1 MAKKMSDYIKLHP
14 KQREVMDMIGLGYY
28 IFFGGARSGGKSY
41 LALAAC
47 MIICLRYPGITC
59 IIIRRTLPEL
69 RKNFM
74 DKRFMFPPKVF
85 RYHLNKYD
93 KTFYFDNGSKVE
105 FQPLDSEKDLEKILG
120 IEFQFAV
127 LDEANTHLEDTIV
140 KITGSLRKTD
150 RFPGFVPS
158 MLMTGNPGGR
168 SDHWFKTHFI
178 NPDQSRW
185 TPEEMTYK
193 DKYKYVFSSVYDNP
207 SVYENDPDYI
217 LKLEAQPE
225 HIRRAWLLGD
235 WNVFWGQ
242 YFSEWNANIHVIA
255 PFEIPKDWTRIC
267 GIDMGFTKEHPTVCL
282 WLAQNP
288 VNFKVYVYREY
299 IGHSSIETYIRDIK
313 ELSGDEE
320 IQGYFCDPS
329 MYGNGNR
336 RSEADQSAAM
346 LFMGEGMPLIPASN
360 DRVTGWTL
368 IKQWLDHEAH
378 INKEPLMYVFEE
390 CQGLITTLPSLQYVA
405 STDNKR
411 KMDLDTKGADDAADA
426 LRYAVISGLQL
437 PTYTMQEIIR
447 NAALNPSEDKKEN
460 DGVEWLRDKILYS
473 SYAETAVTAMY

>member
-1 MAKKMSDYIKLHP
+1 MSDYIKLHP
-14 KQREVMDMIGLGYY
+14 KQRQVMDMIGLGYY
-28 IFFGGARSGGKSY
+28 IFFGGARGGGKSY

-47 MIICLRYPGITC
+47 IILCRRYPGIVC

-74 DKRFMFPPKVF
+74 DKRWMFPEKIF
-85 RYHLNKYD
+85 GYHLNKYD
-93 KTFYFDNGSKVE
+93 KAFVFKNGSLIE
-105 FQPLDSEKDLEKILG
+105 FQPLDSQKDLEKILG

-178 NPDQSRW
+178 SPDQTRW
-185 TPEEMTYK
+185 TPEEMTFK
-193 DKYKYVFSSVYDNP
+193 DKYKYVFSNIYDNP
-207 SVYENDPDYI
+207 SIYENDPEYI
-217 LKLEAQPE
+217 LKLQAQPE
-225 HIRRAWLLGD
+225 HIRKAWLDGD

-242 YFSEWNANIHVIA
+242 YFTEWNANIHVIPA
-255 PFEIPKDWTRIC
+255 FEIPKDWTRIC

-288 VNFKVYVYREY
+288 ENFKVYIYREY
-299 IGHSSIETYIRDIK
+299 TSHSSIETYIRDIK
-313 ELSGDEE
+313 ELSGDED

-336 RSEADQSAAM
+336 RSESDQSAAM

-378 INKEPLMYVFEE
+378 INKESLMYVFEE
-390 CQGLITTLPSLQYVA
+390 CQTLITTLPSLQYVA

-447 NAALNPSEDKKEN
+447 NAALNPTKKED
-460 DGVEWLRDKILYS
+460 DGVEWLRDKILFDAYEKIPVRAL
-473 SYAETAVTAMY
+473 Y

>member
-14 KQREVMDMIGLGYY
+14 KQRQVMDMIGLGYY

-47 MIICLRYPGITC
+47 MVLCCRYPGLTC
-59 IIIRRTLPEL
+59 VVIRRTLPEL
-69 RKNFM
+69 RKNFIG
-74 DKRFMFPPKVF
+74 KKWMFPEKIFGYRLDRKNNAFVF
-85 RYHLNKYD
+85 Q
-93 KTFYFDNGSKVE
+93 NGSMIE
-105 FQPLDSEKDLEKILG
+105 FQPLDSAKDLEKVLG

-158 MLMTGNPGGR
+158 LLMTGNPGGR

-178 NPDQSRW
+178 SPDYSRW
-185 TPEEMTYK
+185 SPAELTFK
-193 DKYKYVFSSVYDNP
+193 DKFKYVFSSAYDNP
-207 SVYENDPDYI
+207 SVCDNDPDYI
-217 LKLEAQPE
+217 LKLQALPE
-225 HIRRAWLLGD
+225 HQRRAWLEGD
-235 WNVFWGQ
+235 WNVFFGQ
-242 YFSEWNANIHVIA
+242 YFTEFNANIHVIPA
-255 PFEIPKDWTRIC
+255 FDIPDDWLRIC

-288 VNFKVYVYREY
+288 ENFKTYVYREY
-299 IGHSSIETYIRDIK
+299 TSSHSIETFIRDIK

-368 IKQWLDHEAH
+368 LKQWLDHEQH
-378 INKEPLMYVFEE
+378 IGKESLMYFFED
-390 CQGLITTLPSLQYVA
+390 CQTLITTLPSLQYVA
-405 STDNKR
+405 STDNKK

-447 NAALNPSEDKKEN
+447 NAALNPTDDKSEN
-460 DGVEWLRDKILYS
+460 DGIEWLRDKLLYGA
-473 SYAETAVTAMY
+473 YETASVAAIY